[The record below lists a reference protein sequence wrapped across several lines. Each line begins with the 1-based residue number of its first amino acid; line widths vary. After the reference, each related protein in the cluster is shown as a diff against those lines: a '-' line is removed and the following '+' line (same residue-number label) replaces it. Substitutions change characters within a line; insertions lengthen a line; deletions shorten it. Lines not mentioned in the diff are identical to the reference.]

1 MRDDKAPLTTTK
13 NKRSLKMVSTLLQ
26 IGRKAGLPELLQS
39 AKCQTRQETRKKAD
53 AAFADVTQCRI
64 KKAER
69 SAAQTTQAN
78 KSIYAASSG
87 NDTAGSSIA

>member
-1 MRDDKAPLTTTK
+1 MTKPPSTPPK
-13 NKRSLKMVSTLLQ
+13 NKTSLKMVSTLLQ
-26 IGRKAGLPELLQS
+26 IGTKAGLPELLQS
-39 AKCQTRQETRKKAD
+39 AKCQTRQETPKKAD
-53 AAFADVTQCRI
+53 PAFADVTQCRI

-87 NDTAGSSIA
+87 NDTGGSSIA

>member
-26 IGRKAGLPELLQS
+26 IGRKAGLPEILQS
-39 AKCQTRQETRKKAD
+39 ANFQTRQETRKKAD

-87 NDTAGSSIA
+87 NDTGGS